1 MRIFSARSA
10 IIALVYALAYSLTTG
25 VPALSA
31 PQSPSKIDIK
41 QLGPQIGEK
50 APDFELQDQFG
61 KKWSRDSIMGP
72 NGAMVVFFRS
82 ADW

>member
-1 MRIFSARSA
+1 MRIFPATSA
-10 IIALVYALAYSLTTG
+10 IIALVFSLTIG
-25 VPALSA
+25 VHGLNA